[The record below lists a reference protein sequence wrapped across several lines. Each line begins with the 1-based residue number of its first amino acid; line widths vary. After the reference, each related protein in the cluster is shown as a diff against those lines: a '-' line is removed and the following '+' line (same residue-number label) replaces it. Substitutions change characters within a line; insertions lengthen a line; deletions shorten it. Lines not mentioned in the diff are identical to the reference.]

1 MDLLKLSSRQQV
13 INFLKKIKYL
23 FFTTL
28 ISLISIN
35 AIAACKGETC
45 CSINSGVVTYPAF
58 SRCHIEPD
66 LYGIKIYK
74 FYLCTSKP
82 STPTNNIQ
90 SNLSNAGCT
99 VVLESDSGSDV
110 NLTQS
115 TEAITFPNAI
125 FSRPPAGI
133 YTHGAM
139 YISNTF
145 RIKWSRQFNQSV
157 KSDSSA
163 STGEYCSTTSGTGNI
178 FAKQSLLCQSG
189 SAPTAGIFNTLLDN
203 FGNDTIEMFD
213 SYQNINGSGADI
225 NAYLV
230 NSLNN
235 LSGNGSDATRIF
247 GIQTLAT
254 PVLISKNFKGL
265 NISFAINKGSLIFQ
279 SGGSS
284 EIGASVGPF
293 QTIITPLNY

>member
-1 MDLLKLSSRQQV
+1 MLG
-13 INFLKKIKYL
+13 NIKYL
-23 FFTTL
+23 LFITL
-28 ISLISIN
+28 ILFVTTSVN
-35 AIAACKGETC
+35 AACKGETC
-45 CSINSGVVTYPAF
+45 CSVNSGVVVYPAF

-74 FYLCTSKP
+74 LYLCTSKP
-82 STPTNNIQ
+82 STPSNSIE
-90 SNLSNAGCT
+90 SNLINAGCT
-99 VVLESDSGSDV
+99 IVLDSDSGSDV
-110 NLTQS
+110 DLSQS
-115 TEAITFPNAI
+115 TESITFPNAI
-125 FSRPPAGI
+125 FTRPPDDI

-157 KSDSSA
+157 KSDSS
-163 STGEYCSTTSGTGNI
+163 SSSGEYCSTTSGTGNI
-178 FAKQSLLCQSG
+178 FAKQSLLCQNG
-189 SAPTAGIFNTLLDN
+189 SAPTAGIFNTVLDN

-235 LSGNGSDATRIF
+235 LSGNGSDATQIF
-247 GIQTLAT
+247 GIQTLAA
-254 PVLISKNFKGL
+254 PVIISKNFKGL

>member
-1 MDLLKLSSRQQV
+1 MRKLKYFFLCLIFSLSTQ
-13 INFLKKIKYL
+13 N
-23 FFTTL
+23 T
-28 ISLISIN
+28 
-35 AIAACKGETC
+35 IAACIGETC
-45 CSINSGVVTYPAF
+45 CSVNSNVVTYPAT

-74 FYLCTSKP
+74 MYLCKSQPSIPQGSIASDLTS
-82 STPTNNIQ
+82 
-90 SNLSNAGCT
+90 AGCT
-99 VVLESDSGSDV
+99 IVLDSDSGSDV
-110 NLTQS
+110 DLTQAS
-115 TEAITFPNAI
+115 EPIIFPNAI

-145 RIKWSRQFNQSV
+145 RIKWARQFNQTV
-157 KSDSSA
+157 KSDSST
-163 STGEYCSTTSGTGNI
+163 STGQYCSTTSGTGNPSD
-178 FAKQSLLCQSG
+178 KQSLLCQSG
-189 SAPTAGIFNTLLDN
+189 SAPIAGIFNAVLNN

-213 SYQNINGSGADI
+213 SYRNINGSGADI

-230 NSLNN
+230 TSLDN
-235 LSGNGSDATRIF
+235 LAGPATATKIY

-254 PVLISKNFKGL
+254 PVIISKNFKGL

-293 QTIITPLNY
+293 QAIITPLNY

>member
-1 MDLLKLSSRQQV
+1 MKKL
-13 INFLKKIKYL
+13 NKYILIIL
-23 FFTTL
+23 FTIPTSN
-28 ISLISIN
+28 IY
-35 AIAACKGETC
+35 AVCKGETC
-45 CSINSGVVTYPAF
+45 CSINAGVVTYPAS

-74 FYLCTSKP
+74 LYLCTSQP
-82 STPTNNIQ
+82 SIP
-90 SNLSNAGCT
+90 SNSNQANLINAGCT
-99 VVLESDSGSDV
+99 IILNSNSGSDV

-115 TEAITFPNAI
+115 NGSIAFPNAT
-125 FSRPPAGI
+125 FSRPPDGT

-157 KSDSSA
+157 KSDSST

-178 FAKQSLLCQSG
+178 SAKQSLQCQSG
-189 SAPTAGIFNTLLDN
+189 SAPTAGIFNTILDN

-213 SYQNINGSGADI
+213 SYSNINGSGADI

-230 NSLNN
+230 NSSNN
-235 LSGNGSDATRIF
+235 LSGNGSDATQIF
-247 GIQTLAT
+247 GIQTLAA
-254 PVLISKNFKGL
+254 PVIISKNFKGL
-265 NISFAINKGSLIFQ
+265 DISFAINKGSLIFQ

-284 EIGASVGPF
+284 EISASVGPF
-293 QTIITPLNY
+293 QTIITPLSY

>member
-1 MDLLKLSSRQQV
+1 MLG
-13 INFLKKIKYL
+13 NIKYL
-23 FFTTL
+23 LFITL
-28 ISLISIN
+28 ILFVTTN
-35 AIAACKGETC
+35 ANAACKGETC

-74 FYLCTSKP
+74 LYLCTSEP
-82 STPTNNIQ
+82 STPTNSIQ
-90 SNLSNAGCT
+90 SDLTNAGCT
-99 VVLESDSGSDV
+99 IVLDSDSGSDV
-110 NLTQS
+110 DLTQS
-115 TEAITFPNAI
+115 SDPITFPNAT
-125 FSRPPAGI
+125 FSRPPVGI

-157 KSDSSA
+157 KSDSSS

-189 SAPTAGIFNTLLDN
+189 SAPTAGIFNTVLDN

-213 SYQNINGSGADI
+213 SYQNINGSGSDI

-284 EIGASVGPF
+284 EVGASVGPF

>member
-1 MDLLKLSSRQQV
+1 MDIYSKGILTAITIYLVTNILQLSGIQT
-13 INFLKKIKYL
+13 IK
-23 FFTTL
+23 
-28 ISLISIN
+28 SAN
-35 AIAACKGETC
+35 AACQGETC
-45 CSINSGVVTYPAF
+45 CSINSGIVTYPAF

-74 FYLCTSKP
+74 LYLCTSKP
-82 STPTNNIQ
+82 PTPTNNIE
-90 SNLSNAGCT
+90 SDLASSGCT
-99 VVLESDSGSDV
+99 IVLDSDSGSDV
-110 NLTQS
+110 DLTQAS
-115 TEAITFPNAI
+115 EPTTFPNAI
-125 FSRPPAGI
+125 FTRPPTDI

-145 RIKWSRQFNQSV
+145 RIKWARQFNQSV

-163 STGEYCSTTSGTGNI
+163 STGEYCSTTSGTGDPSD
-178 FAKQSLLCQSG
+178 KQSLLCQSG
-189 SAPTAGIFNTLLDN
+189 SAPTAGIFNAVLDN

-235 LSGNGSDATRIF
+235 LSSNGSDATKIY
-247 GIQTLAT
+247 GIQTLAA
-254 PVLISKNFKGL
+254 PVIISKNFKGL

-279 SGGSS
+279 SGASS

-293 QTIITPLNY
+293 QTIITSVNH

>member
-1 MDLLKLSSRQQV
+1 MRKLKYFFLCLIFSLSTQ
-13 INFLKKIKYL
+13 N
-23 FFTTL
+23 T
-28 ISLISIN
+28 
-35 AIAACKGETC
+35 IAACIGETC
-45 CSINSGVVTYPAF
+45 CSVNSNVVTYPAT

-74 FYLCTSKP
+74 MYLCKSQPSIPQGSTASDLTS
-82 STPTNNIQ
+82 
-90 SNLSNAGCT
+90 AGCT
-99 VVLESDSGSDV
+99 IVLDSDSGSDV
-110 NLTQS
+110 DLTQAS
-115 TEAITFPNAI
+115 ETIIFPNAI

-145 RIKWSRQFNQSV
+145 RIKWARQFNQTV
-157 KSDSSA
+157 KSDSST
-163 STGEYCSTTSGTGNI
+163 STGQYCSTTSGTGNPSD
-178 FAKQSLLCQSG
+178 KQSLLCQSG
-189 SAPTAGIFNTLLDN
+189 SAPTAGIFNAVLNN

-213 SYQNINGSGADI
+213 SYRNINGSGADI

-230 NSLNN
+230 NSLGN
-235 LSGNGSDATRIF
+235 LADPATASKIY
-247 GIQTLAT
+247 GIQTFAT
-254 PVLISKNFKGL
+254 PVIISKNFKGL

-293 QTIITPLNY
+293 QAIITPLNY